1 MIRVVSSRALL
12 IAAAVMA
19 FAAPALAQNAGQ
31 IARVEGGASCA
42 GCDLLQIDLSY
53 QVVTNRDFSGARLMQ
68 GGFTAGIYDG
78 VRFSGANL
86 RFLEGSAS
94 RFSRANFTG
103 ADLSEASLV
112 GSYFG
117 GARFTRANLTGAN
130 LSGSDF
136 SSATGLT
143 QAQLDTACGDA
154 DTRLPSGLTVPVC
167 R

>member
-1 MIRVVSSRALL
+1 MIRALV
-12 IAAAVMA
+12 ATAAVMA

-31 IARVEGGASCA
+31 IARVEGGASCP

-53 QVVTNRDFSGARLMQ
+53 QMVTNRDFSGARLMQ

-78 VRFSGANL
+78 VRFSNANL

-117 GARFTRANLTGAN
+117 GARFARANLAGAN

-136 SSATGLT
+136 STATGLT
-143 QAQLDTACGDA
+143 QAQLDAACGDA
-154 DTRLPSGLTVPVC
+154 ATRLPSGLTVPVC